1 MRKLQKGPT
10 EAEARPIGVK
20 YLIGVDEVGRGPLA
34 GPVAVGAFLVPVD
47 FDFEYFHGVRDSK
60 KLPPHKRENYLKLV
74 EEKVRDGAVSYAV
87 SFVSSHQIDKRGLSY
102 AIKKALQTSLHKLK
116 IKQAFIEEECLVLL
130 DGGLKAPTKFMHQK
144 TIIKGDDKEKVISL
158 ASVVAKVTRDHRLMK
173 LSKKY
178 PQYQF
183 HINKGYGTR
192 EHLAHLLKH
201 GPCPIH
207 RMSFLGN
214 FAFA

>member
-1 MRKLQKGPT
+1 VKKASALEQ
-10 EAEARPIGVK
+10 RPRGVK

-34 GPVAVGAFLVPVD
+34 GPVAVGAFLVPVG
-47 FDFEYFHGVRDSK
+47 FDFAHFQGVRDSK
-60 KLPPHKRENYLKLV
+60 KLPPHRREAFVRLV
-74 EEKVRDGAVSYAV
+74 EEKEKAGEVKYAV
-87 SFVSSHQIDKRGLSY
+87 SFVSSEQIDKRGLSY
-102 AIKKALQTSLHKLK
+102 AIKKALSTSLQKLK
-116 IKQAFIEEECLVLL
+116 EKELFLEDECLVLL
-130 DGGLKAPTKFMHQK
+130 DGGLKAPAQFKYQK

-183 HINKGYGTR
+183 HINKGYGTKQHR
-192 EHLAHLLKH
+192 EHLEHY

-207 RMSFLGN
+207 RRSFLGN
-214 FAFA
+214 FALG